1 MIMKSDTAQ
10 EVRLPPQN
18 VEAEQCVLGSILLD
32 NSALNKIL
40 DLVAPEDFY
49 KREHQLIFTTM
60 LDLYEKTH
68 PIDLV
73 TLSEALTHR
82 EELEAVGGINYLM
95 ELAEVVPSSAH
106 VQHYARIV
114 KEKAVLRHLI
124 RASNDI
130 LSLCYEG
137 TQEVEDLLD
146 EAERLIFSVSELKAQ
161 RDFVDSKV
169 LLKEAIKNLED
180 LARQQKSVTGIPTGF
195 QELDRLTAGFQ
206 PSDLII
212 IAARPSMGKT
222 ALALNI
228 AQHVAIKEQKTVAIF
243 SLEMSRE
250 QLALR
255 MLSSLAKIPSH
266 KLRTGIL
273 SSNDWK
279 KMIRAANKLMDAPI
293 FVDDTPALSVLEI
306 RAKARR
312 LMSERGLNL
321 IIIDYLQLMRGRS
334 KTESRQQEISEIS
347 RSLKGLA
354 KELNVPVLA
363 LSQLSR
369 AVESRQDKRP
379 QLSDLRESGAIEQD
393 GDLILF
399 IYRPEV
405 YKPENPDYRGIA
417 EIIVGK
423 QRNGPTGTFKL
434 TFLKEYT
441 TFEEYTD
448 EEDLDI

>member
-1 MIMKSDTAQ
+1 MKSDTAQ

-32 NSALNKIL
+32 NSALNRIL
-40 DLVAPEDFY
+40 DMVTPQDFY

-60 LDLYEKTH
+60 LDLYEKNH

-73 TLSEALTHR
+73 TLSDALTHR

-130 LSLCYEG
+130 LTLCYEG
-137 TQEVEDLLD
+137 SQEVEDLLD
-146 EAERLIFSVSELKAQ
+146 EAERLIFSVSEMKTQ
-161 RDFVDSKV
+161 RDFIDSKI
-169 LLKEAIKNLED
+169 LLKEAIKSLEE
-180 LARQQKSVTGIPTGF
+180 LSRKKKSVTGIPTGF

-228 AQHVAIKEQKTVAIF
+228 AQHVAIKEGKSVAIF

-255 MLSSLAKIPSH
+255 MLSSLAKVPSH

-273 SSNDWK
+273 SANDWK
-279 KMIRAANKLMDAPI
+279 KVIRAANKLSDAPI

-312 LMSERGLNL
+312 LMSEKGLNL
-321 IIIDYLQLMRGRS
+321 IVIDYLQLMRGRS

-369 AVESRQDKRP
+369 AVESRQDKKP

-405 YKPENPDYRGIA
+405 YKPEKPEYRGIA

-448 EEDLDI
+448 EEDFEI

>member
-1 MIMKSDTAQ
+1 MKSHTAQ

-32 NSALNKIL
+32 NSALNRIL
-40 DLVAPEDFY
+40 DMVTPQDFY

-60 LDLYEKTH
+60 LDLYEKNH

-73 TLSEALTHR
+73 TLSDALTHR

-130 LSLCYEG
+130 LTLCYEG
-137 TQEVEDLLD
+137 SQEVEDLLD
-146 EAERLIFSVSELKAQ
+146 EAERLIFSVSEMKTQ
-161 RDFVDSKV
+161 RDFIDSKI
-169 LLKEAIKNLED
+169 LLKEAIKSLEE
-180 LARQQKSVTGIPTGF
+180 LSRKKKSVTGIPTGF

-228 AQHVAIKEQKTVAIF
+228 AQHVAIKEGKSVAIF

-273 SSNDWK
+273 SANDWK
-279 KMIRAANKLMDAPI
+279 KVIRAANKLSDAPI

-312 LMSERGLNL
+312 LMSEKGLNL
-321 IIIDYLQLMRGRS
+321 IVIDYLQLMRGRS

-369 AVESRQDKRP
+369 AVESRQDKKP

-405 YKPENPDYRGIA
+405 YKPEKPEYRGIA

-448 EEDLDI
+448 EEDFEI

>member
-1 MIMKSDTAQ
+1 MKSEAAQ

-18 VEAEQCVLGSILLD
+18 IEAEQCVLGSVLLD
-32 NSALNKIL
+32 NSALNKVLDIL
-40 DLVAPEDFY
+40 SPEDFY
-49 KREHQLIFTTM
+49 KREHQIIYTTM
-60 LDLYEKTH
+60 LDLYDKNH
-68 PIDLV
+68 PIDLI
-73 TLSEALTHR
+73 TLSDTLTHR
-82 EELEAVGGINYLM
+82 EELEAAGGLEYLM

-106 VQHYARIV
+106 APHYARIV

-124 RASNDI
+124 RAATDI
-130 LSLCYEG
+130 LTICYEG
-137 TQEVEDLLD
+137 GQEVEEVLD
-146 EAERLIFSVSELKAQ
+146 EAERRIFSVSEKKTR
-161 RDFVDSKV
+161 RDFIDAKA
-169 LLKEAIKNLED
+169 LLKEAVKSLED
-180 LARQQKSVTGIPTGF
+180 LAIKKRAITGIATGF
-195 QELDRLTAGFQ
+195 RELDRLTSGFQ

-228 AQHVAIKEQKTVAIF
+228 AQHAAIKEKKTVAIF

-273 SSNDWK
+273 SNDEWK
-279 KMIRAANKLMDAPI
+279 KLIRAANKLSDSPVY
-293 FVDDTPALSVLEI
+293 VDDTPALSVLEI

-312 LMSERGLNL
+312 LMSEHRLDL
-321 IIIDYLQLMRGRS
+321 VIIDYLQLMRSRS

-347 RSLKGLA
+347 RSLKSLA
-354 KELNVPVLA
+354 KELNVPIVA

-369 AVESRQDKRP
+369 AVEGRQNKRP

-405 YKPENPDYRGIA
+405 YKPDKPEYHGIA

-441 TFEEYTD
+441 TFEEYAH
-448 EEDLDI
+448 EEDLDL

>member
-1 MIMKSDTAQ
+1 MKSDTAQ

-32 NSALNKIL
+32 NSALNRIL
-40 DLVAPEDFY
+40 DMVTPQDFY

-60 LDLYEKTH
+60 LDLYEKNH

-73 TLSEALTHR
+73 TLSDALTHR
-82 EELEAVGGINYLM
+82 EELEAVGGVNYLM

-130 LSLCYEG
+130 LTLCYEG
-137 TQEVEDLLD
+137 SQEVEDLLD
-146 EAERLIFSVSELKAQ
+146 EAERLIFSVSELKTQ
-161 RDFVDSKV
+161 RDFVDSKI
-169 LLKEAIKNLED
+169 LLKEAIKSLEE
-180 LARQQKSVTGIPTGF
+180 LSRKKKSVTGIPTGF

-228 AQHVAIKEQKTVAIF
+228 AQHVAIKEGKSVAIF

-255 MLSSLAKIPSH
+255 MLSSLAKVPSH

-273 SSNDWK
+273 SANDWK
-279 KMIRAANKLMDAPI
+279 KVIRAANKLSDAPI

-312 LMSERGLNL
+312 LMSEKGLNL
-321 IIIDYLQLMRGRS
+321 IVIDYLQLMRGRS

-369 AVESRQDKRP
+369 AVESRQDKKP

-405 YKPENPDYRGIA
+405 YKPEKPEYRGIA

-448 EEDLDI
+448 EEDFEI

>member
-1 MIMKSDTAQ
+1 MKSDAAQ

-18 VEAEQCVLGSILLD
+18 VEAEQCVLGSVLLD

-40 DLVAPEDFY
+40 DVVAPGDFY

-60 LDLYEKTH
+60 LDLYEKNH
-68 PIDLV
+68 PVDLV
-73 TLSEALTHR
+73 TLSDALMHR
-82 EELEAVGGINYLM
+82 EELEAVGGLNYLM

-130 LSLCYEG
+130 LTLCYEG
-137 TQEVEDLLD
+137 GQEVEDLLD
-146 EAERLIFSVSELKAQ
+146 EAERLIFTVSEHKAH
-161 RDFVDSKV
+161 RDFIDSKI
-169 LLKEAIKNLED
+169 LLKEAIKNLEE
-180 LARQQKSVTGIPTGF
+180 LSLKQRSVTGIPTGF

-228 AQHVAIKEQKTVAIF
+228 AQHVAIKEKRTVAIF

-279 KMIRAANKLMDAPI
+279 KVIRAANKLSDAPV

-312 LMSERGLNL
+312 LMSEKGLNL

-347 RSLKGLA
+347 RSLKSLA
-354 KELNVPVLA
+354 KELSVPVLA

-405 YKPENPDYRGIA
+405 YKPEKPEYHGVA

-448 EEDLDI
+448 EEDLEI

>member
-1 MIMKSDTAQ
+1 MKSHTAQ

-32 NSALNKIL
+32 NSALNRIL
-40 DLVAPEDFY
+40 DMVTPQDFY

-60 LDLYEKTH
+60 LDLYEKNH

-73 TLSEALTHR
+73 TLSDALTHR
-82 EELEAVGGINYLM
+82 EELEAVGGVNYLM

-130 LSLCYEG
+130 LTLCYEG
-137 TQEVEDLLD
+137 SQEVEDLLD
-146 EAERLIFSVSELKAQ
+146 EAERLIFSVSEMKTQ
-161 RDFVDSKV
+161 RDFVDSKI
-169 LLKEAIKNLED
+169 LLKEAIKSLEE
-180 LARQQKSVTGIPTGF
+180 LSRKKKSVTGIPTGF

-228 AQHVAIKEQKTVAIF
+228 AQHVAIKEGKAVAIF

-255 MLSSLAKIPSH
+255 MLSSLAKVPSH

-273 SSNDWK
+273 SANDWK
-279 KMIRAANKLMDAPI
+279 KVIRAANKLSDAPI

-312 LMSERGLNL
+312 LMSEKGLNL
-321 IIIDYLQLMRGRS
+321 IVIDYLQLMRGRS

-369 AVESRQDKRP
+369 AVESRQDKKP

-405 YKPENPDYRGIA
+405 YKPEKPEYRGIA

-448 EEDLDI
+448 EEDFEI

>member
-1 MIMKSDTAQ
+1 MKGDTAQ

-18 VEAEQCVLGSILLD
+18 VEAEQCVLGSVLLD
-32 NSALNKIL
+32 NSSLNKIL
-40 DLVAPEDFY
+40 DMVAPQDFY
-49 KREHQLIFTTM
+49 KREHQIIFTTM
-60 LDLYEKTH
+60 LDLYEKNH

-73 TLSEALTHR
+73 TLSDALMQR
-82 EELEAVGGINYLM
+82 DELDSVGGLNYLM
-95 ELAEVVPSSAH
+95 ELAEVVPSAAH

-130 LSLCYEG
+130 LTLCYEG
-137 TQEVEDLLD
+137 GQEVEDLLD
-146 EAERLIFSVSELKAQ
+146 EAERLIFSVSEQKTQ
-161 RDFVDSKV
+161 RDFVDSKA
-169 LLKEAIKNLED
+169 LLKEAIRNLEE
-180 LARQQKSVTGIPTGF
+180 LALKQRSVTGISTGF
-195 QELDRLTAGFQ
+195 QELDRFTAGFQ

-212 IAARPSMGKT
+212 VAARPSMGKT

-228 AQHVAIKEQKTVAIF
+228 AQHVAIKEKMSVAIF

-279 KMIRAANKLMDAPI
+279 KVIRAANKLMEAPI

-312 LMSERGLNL
+312 LMSEKGLNL
-321 IIIDYLQLMRGRS
+321 IIIDYLQLMRGRA

-405 YKPENPDYRGIA
+405 YKPDKPEYHGIA
-417 EIIVGK
+417 EIIIGK

-434 TFLKEYT
+434 TFLREYT
-441 TFEEYTD
+441 TFEEYAD

>member
-1 MIMKSDTAQ
+1 MKSHTAQ

-32 NSALNKIL
+32 NSALNRIL
-40 DLVAPEDFY
+40 DMVTPQDFY

-60 LDLYEKTH
+60 LDLYEKNH

-73 TLSEALTHR
+73 TLSDVLTHR
-82 EELEAVGGINYLM
+82 EELEAVGGVNYLM

-130 LSLCYEG
+130 LTLCYEG
-137 TQEVEDLLD
+137 SQEVEDLLD
-146 EAERLIFSVSELKAQ
+146 EAERLIFSVSEMKTQ
-161 RDFVDSKV
+161 RDFVDSKI
-169 LLKEAIKNLED
+169 LLKEAIKSLEE
-180 LARQQKSVTGIPTGF
+180 LSRKKKSVTGIPTGF

-228 AQHVAIKEQKTVAIF
+228 AQHVAIKEGKSVAIF

-255 MLSSLAKIPSH
+255 MLSSLAKVPSH

-273 SSNDWK
+273 SANDWK
-279 KMIRAANKLMDAPI
+279 KVIRAANKLSDAPI

-312 LMSERGLNL
+312 LMSEKGLNL
-321 IIIDYLQLMRGRS
+321 IVIDYLQLMRGRS

-369 AVESRQDKRP
+369 AVESRQDKKP

-405 YKPENPDYRGIA
+405 YKPEKPEYRGIA

-448 EEDLDI
+448 EEDFEI

>member
-1 MIMKSDTAQ
+1 MKSDTAQ

-18 VEAEQCVLGSILLD
+18 VEAEQCVLGSVLLD
-32 NSALNKIL
+32 NSTLNKIL
-40 DLVAPEDFY
+40 DMVSPEDFY
-49 KREHQLIFTTM
+49 KREHQIIFSTM
-60 LDLYEKTH
+60 LDLYERNH
-68 PIDLV
+68 PIDLI
-73 TLSEALTHR
+73 TLSDALTQKEAL
-82 EELEAVGGINYLM
+82 EAAGGLNYLM

-106 VQHYARIV
+106 AQHYARIV
-114 KEKAVLRHLI
+114 KDKAVLRHLI
-124 RASNDI
+124 RAANDI
-130 LSLCYEG
+130 LTLCYEG
-137 TQEVEDLLD
+137 GQEVEDLLD
-146 EAERLIFSVSELKAQ
+146 EAERRVFSVSEEKTH
-161 RDFVDSKV
+161 RDFINSEV
-169 LLKEAIKNLED
+169 LLKEAIKSLEE
-180 LARQQKSVTGIPTGF
+180 LALQKRSVTGISTGF
-195 QELDRLTAGFQ
+195 QELDRFTSGFQ

-228 AQHVAIKEQKTVAIF
+228 AQHVAIREKKTVAIF

-255 MLSSLAKIPSH
+255 MLSSLAKVPSH

-273 SSNDWK
+273 SQSDWK
-279 KMIRAANKLMDAPI
+279 KVIRAANRLSDASI
-293 FVDDTPALSVLEI
+293 FVDDTPSLSVLEI

-312 LMSERGLNL
+312 LMSEHGLNL
-321 IIIDYLQLMRGRS
+321 LIIDYLQLMRGRS
-334 KTESRQQEISEIS
+334 RTESRQQEISEIS

-354 KELNVPVLA
+354 KELNVPVVA

-369 AVESRQDKRP
+369 AVESRQEKKP

-393 GDLILF
+393 GDLIIF

-405 YKPENPDYRGIA
+405 YKPDRPEYRGIA
-417 EIIVGK
+417 EIIIGK

-448 EEDLDI
+448 EEEMEIE

>member
-1 MIMKSDTAQ
+1 MKSHTAQ

-32 NSALNKIL
+32 NSALNRIL
-40 DLVAPEDFY
+40 DMVTPQDFY

-60 LDLYEKTH
+60 LDLYEKNH

-73 TLSEALTHR
+73 TLSDALTHR
-82 EELEAVGGINYLM
+82 EELEAVGGVNYLM

-130 LSLCYEG
+130 LTLCYEG
-137 TQEVEDLLD
+137 SQEVEDLLD
-146 EAERLIFSVSELKAQ
+146 EAERLIFSVSEMKTQ
-161 RDFVDSKV
+161 RDFVDSKI
-169 LLKEAIKNLED
+169 LLKEAIKSLEE
-180 LARQQKSVTGIPTGF
+180 LSRKKKSVTGIPTGF

-228 AQHVAIKEQKTVAIF
+228 AQHVAIKEGKSVAIF

-255 MLSSLAKIPSH
+255 MLSSLAKVPSH

-273 SSNDWK
+273 SANDWK
-279 KMIRAANKLMDAPI
+279 KVIRAANKLSDAPI

-312 LMSERGLNL
+312 LMSEKGLNL
-321 IIIDYLQLMRGRS
+321 IVIDYLQLMRGRS

-369 AVESRQDKRP
+369 AVESRQDKKP

-405 YKPENPDYRGIA
+405 YKPEKPEYRGIA

-434 TFLKEYT
+434 TFLKEHT

-448 EEDLDI
+448 EEDFEI